1 MFLLLDKKLD
11 ISYIFTV
18 IAPGIFHIGRIF
30 RFLHSFLLYLSK
42 FELPKICSMSFF
54 EEKNPEMD
62 RYLETHASSEPEML
76 RKLRRETY
84 QKTTQPHM
92 ISGYQQGRLLT
103 IISQM
108 IQPENILEIGTFTG
122 YATLCLTAGMAK
134 NGKITTL
141 DVNEDLAY
149 LPRKYFAESEFSDQI
164 HFKLHD
170 AKEFLKETDEIFDL
184 VFIDAD
190 KENYAEYF
198 RLIKP
203 RTKSGSVVMFD
214 NVLWYGKVLEENPKQ
229 KSTQVIKELNDLIA
243 KDDDFENLILPLRD
257 GVNFLRRK

>member
-1 MFLLLDKKLD
+1 
-11 ISYIFTV
+11 
-18 IAPGIFHIGRIF
+18 
-30 RFLHSFLLYLSK
+30 
-42 FELPKICSMSFF
+42 MSFF

-62 RYLETHASSEPEML
+62 RYLENHASSEPEIL
-76 RKLRRETY
+76 KKLRRETF

-103 IISQM
+103 IISKM
-108 IQPENILEIGTFTG
+108 VNPKNVLEIGTFTG
-122 YATLCLTAGMAK
+122 YATLCLAEGLSSD
-134 NGKITTL
+134 GKITTL

-149 LPRKYFAESEFSDQI
+149 LPRKYFSESEFSNQI
-164 HFKLHD
+164 DFKIQD
-170 AKEFLKETDEIFDL
+170 AKEFLRNTDELFDL
-184 VFIDAD
+184 IFIDAD

-203 RTKSGSVVMFD
+203 KTKSGSVILFD

-229 KSTQVIKELNDLIA
+229 RSTQIIKELNDLAA
-243 KDDDFENLILPLRD
+243 KDEDFENLILPLRD

>member
-1 MFLLLDKKLD
+1 
-11 ISYIFTV
+11 
-18 IAPGIFHIGRIF
+18 
-30 RFLHSFLLYLSK
+30 
-42 FELPKICSMSFF
+42 MSFF
-54 EEKNPEMD
+54 EERNPEMD
-62 RYLETHASSEPEML
+62 RYLETHASSEPETL
-76 RKLRRETY
+76 KKLRRETY

-108 IQPENILEIGTFTG
+108 LQPKNVLEIGTFTG
-122 YATLCLTAGMAK
+122 YATLCLAEGLPK
-134 NGKITTL
+134 EGKITTL

-149 LPRKYFAESEFSDQI
+149 LPKKYFAESVYSGQI
-164 HFKLHD
+164 DFKLQD
-170 AKEFLKETDEIFDL
+170 AKEFLRETDEVFDL

-190 KENYAEYF
+190 KENYVEYF
-198 RLIKP
+198 KLIKP

-229 KSTQVIKELNDLIA
+229 KSTQIIKELNDLIS
-243 KDDDFENLILPLRD
+243 KDEDFENLILPLRD

>member
-1 MFLLLDKKLD
+1 
-11 ISYIFTV
+11 
-18 IAPGIFHIGRIF
+18 
-30 RFLHSFLLYLSK
+30 
-42 FELPKICSMSFF
+42 MSFF

-62 RYLETHASSEPEML
+62 RYLENHASSEPEIL
-76 RKLRRETY
+76 KKLRRETY

-108 IQPENILEIGTFTG
+108 MQPKNILEIGTFTG
-122 YATLCLTAGMAK
+122 YATLCLAAGLARD
-134 NGKITTL
+134 GKLTTL

-149 LPRKYFAESEFSDQI
+149 LPRKYFAESEYSDQI
-164 HFKLHD
+164 DFKLQD
-170 AKEFLKETDEIFDL
+170 AKEFLRHTDEIFDL

-198 RLIKP
+198 KLIKP
-203 RTKSGSVVMFD
+203 RTKSGSVVIFD
-214 NVLWYGKVLEENPKQ
+214 NVLWYGKVLEDNPKQ
-229 KSTQVIKELNDLIA
+229 KSTQIIKELNDSVA
-243 KDDDFENLILPLRD
+243 KDQDFENLILPLRD

>member
-1 MFLLLDKKLD
+1 
-11 ISYIFTV
+11 
-18 IAPGIFHIGRIF
+18 
-30 RFLHSFLLYLSK
+30 
-42 FELPKICSMSFF
+42 MSFF

-62 RYLETHASSEPEML
+62 RYLENHASSEPEIL
-76 RKLRRETY
+76 KKLRRETF

-92 ISGYQQGRLLT
+92 ISGYQQGRLLS
-103 IISQM
+103 IISKM
-108 IQPENILEIGTFTG
+108 LNPKNVLEIGTFTG
-122 YATLCLTAGMAK
+122 YATLCLTEGLSSE
-134 NGKITTL
+134 GKITTL

-149 LPRKYFAESEFSDQI
+149 LPRKYFSESKFSKQI
-164 HFKLHD
+164 NFQIQD
-170 AKEFLKETDEIFDL
+170 AKEFLRNTDEVFDL
-184 VFIDAD
+184 IFIDAD

-203 RTKSGSVVMFD
+203 KTKSGSVVLFD

-229 KSTQVIKELNDLIA
+229 KSTQVIKELNDLVA

>member
-1 MFLLLDKKLD
+1 M
-11 ISYIFTV
+11 SY
-18 IAPGIFHIGRIF
+18 
-30 RFLHSFLLYLSK
+30 
-42 FELPKICSMSFF
+42 F
-54 EEKNPEMD
+54 EERNPEMD
-62 RYLETHASSEPEML
+62 RYLENHASSEPEIL
-76 RKLRRETY
+76 KKLRRETF

-103 IISQM
+103 IISKM
-108 IQPENILEIGTFTG
+108 MNPKNVLEIGTFTG
-122 YATLCLTAGMAK
+122 YATLCLAAGLSE

-149 LPRKYFAESEFSDQI
+149 LPKKYFSESEFSAQI
-164 HFKLHD
+164 DFKIQD
-170 AKEFLKETDEIFDL
+170 AKEFLKSTDEVFDL

-203 RTKSGSVVMFD
+203 KTKSGSVILFD
-214 NVLWYGKVLEENPKQ
+214 NVLWYGKVLDENPKQ
-229 KSTQVIKELNDLIA
+229 KSTQIIKELNDLAA
-243 KDDDFENLILPLRD
+243 KDEDFENLILPLRD